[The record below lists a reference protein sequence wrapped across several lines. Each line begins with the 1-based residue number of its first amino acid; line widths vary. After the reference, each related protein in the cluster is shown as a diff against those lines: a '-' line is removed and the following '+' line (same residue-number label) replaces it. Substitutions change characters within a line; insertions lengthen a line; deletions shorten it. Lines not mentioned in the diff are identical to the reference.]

1 MFFFWGC
8 RQPVS
13 LWQWKRR
20 LNLFGGWNLQRDF
33 LFGLDDESNAL
44 LEGWEVMEVFDGL
57 PRQLELALLLLFRLL
72 ELRLDPLLLPMVSG
86 NFSGAIFSILASRSN
101 WGWLAVGVSW
111 LASAAG

>member
-1 MFFFWGC
+1 M
-8 RQPVS
+8 S

-44 LEGWEVMEVFDGL
+44 LEGWEVMEELDGL
-57 PRQLELALLLLFRLL
+57 PRQLELALLLFKLL
-72 ELRLDPLLLPMVSG
+72 ELRVDPLPLPKVSG

-111 LASAAG
+111 LASAADAAG

>member
-1 MFFFWGC
+1 M
-8 RQPVS
+8 S

-44 LEGWEVMEVFDGL
+44 LEGWEAMEVLDGL
-57 PRQLELALLLLFRLL
+57 PRQLELALLLLLMLL
-72 ELRLDPLLLPMVSG
+72 ELRFDPLLLPNVSG
-86 NFSGAIFSILASRSN
+86 NFSGAIFSIFASRSN

-111 LASAAG
+111 LASAAAAAG

>member
-1 MFFFWGC
+1 M
-8 RQPVS
+8 S

-44 LEGWEVMEVFDGL
+44 LEGWEAMEVLDGL
-57 PRQLELALLLLFRLL
+57 PRQLELALLLLLMLL
-72 ELRLDPLLLPMVSG
+72 ELRFDPLLLPNVSG

-111 LASAAG
+111 LASAADAAG

>member
-1 MFFFWGC
+1 M
-8 RQPVS
+8 S

-33 LFGLDDESNAL
+33 LFSLDDESNAL

-57 PRQLELALLLLFRLL
+57 PRKLELALLLLFRLL
-72 ELRLDPLLLPMVSG
+72 ELRLDPLLLPIVSG

>member
-1 MFFFWGC
+1 M
-8 RQPVS
+8 S

-57 PRQLELALLLLFRLL
+57 PRKLELALLLLFRLL

>member
-1 MFFFWGC
+1 MFFWGC

-20 LNLFGGWNLQRDF
+20 LNLFGGFQRDF

-44 LEGWEVMEVFDGL
+44 LEGWEVMEMLDGL
-57 PRQLELALLLLFRLL
+57 LRQLELALLLLFMLL
-72 ELRLDPLLLPMVSG
+72 ELRLDPLLLPKVSG
-86 NFSGAIFSILASRSN
+86 NFSGAILSILASRSN

-111 LASAAG
+111 LASAADAAG

>member
-1 MFFFWGC
+1 M
-8 RQPVS
+8 S

-33 LFGLDDESNAL
+33 LFGLDNESNAL

-57 PRQLELALLLLFRLL
+57 PRKLELALLLLFRLL